1 MIDPYIP
8 RCAWAFEYEG
18 TCVRCGALEDAECGQ
33 PSVKFAQKRL
43 QEKLHYHAD
52 DLFTALANLVVVAQG
67 WERSDAAFSP
77 PELHAAI
84 ALLQELTE

>member
-1 MIDPYIP
+1 MIDLYIP
-8 RCAWAFEYEG
+8 QCSGAFEYEG
-18 TCVRCGALEDAECGQ
+18 ACVRCGALEDAECGQ

-52 DLFTALANLVVVAQG
+52 DLFTALANLVRVVQG
-67 WERSDAAFSP
+67 WDRSDAAFSP

-84 ALLQELTE
+84 AFLQELTE

>member
-1 MIDPYIP
+1 MIDLYIP
-8 RCAWAFEYEG
+8 RCGEAFEYEG
-18 TCVRCGALEDAECGQ
+18 ACVRCGALEDTECEQ
-33 PSVKFAQKRL
+33 PSVQVAQKRL

-52 DLFTALANLVVVAQG
+52 DLFAALANLVRVVQG

-77 PELHAAI
+77 PELYAAI

>member
-1 MIDPYIP
+1 MIDLYIP
-8 RCAWAFEYEG
+8 LCGGAFEYEG
-18 TCVRCGALEDAECGQ
+18 ACVRCGALEDAECEQ
-33 PSVKFAQKRL
+33 SSVQVAQKRL

-52 DLFTALANLVVVAQG
+52 DLFAALANLVRVVQG

-84 ALLQELTE
+84 DLLQELTE